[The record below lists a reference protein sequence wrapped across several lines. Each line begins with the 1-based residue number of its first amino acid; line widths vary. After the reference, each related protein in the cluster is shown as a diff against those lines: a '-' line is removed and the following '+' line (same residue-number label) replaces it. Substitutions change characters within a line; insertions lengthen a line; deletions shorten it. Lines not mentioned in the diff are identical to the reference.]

1 MEHNMETSNDNV
13 IPMAPEQSAQQAATT
28 PQLSVS
34 DLSAAVNII
43 DVVSRRGAF
52 EGAELS
58 DVGALRAR
66 LIAFLKATEA
76 LAVAAKKQENPV
88 QE

>member
-1 MEHNMETSNDNV
+1 
-13 IPMAPEQSAQQAATT
+13 MAPEQGAQQTATT
-28 PQLSVS
+28 PQLSIN

-43 DVVSRRGAF
+43 DLVSRRGAF

-58 DVGALRAR
+58 DVGALRTR
-66 LIAFLKATEA
+66 LITFLKATEA
-76 LAVAAKKQENPV
+76 MAVAAKKEETPV